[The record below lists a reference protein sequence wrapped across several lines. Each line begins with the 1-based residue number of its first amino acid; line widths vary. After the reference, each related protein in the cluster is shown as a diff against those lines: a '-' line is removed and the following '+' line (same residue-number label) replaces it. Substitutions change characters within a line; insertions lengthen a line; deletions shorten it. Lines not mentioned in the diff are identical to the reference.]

1 MGIGKGGGNQQVTW
15 SAPADSYWQGNPYT
29 AATQGVV
36 HGWPNWN
43 QEQPRYTPYEPV
55 PTYGGFFGDTYNQ
68 MQTPFPSYYTR
79 YPMPNYSQAWSP
91 DPVQLEVQDSGL
103 IEDWHEYP
111 RQQGADN
118 PENDPTVNN
127 DTTNPPVTS
136 GGTGSGDFP
145 PGVDP
150 ITGEPYPETGGTGG
164 TGGTGAGGDSST
176 NAGSGGAPGGG
187 GPPASQDTTQETTQD
202 TPIETADPWDPYPVM
217 MDYGERIETLEN
229 APGFDG
235 STLQDQITANQEAI
249 MGFSPYDDSS
259 LQEQVTANQ
268 EAIMGYAPYDDSS
281 LQQQIA
287 ANQQAIAGYSPYDD
301 SGLMSRMEALEGQQS
316 PAYDP
321 GPMMARLEALENQ
334 ERFTPFDPSSLIQ
347 RIAQLEARPQ
357 YDPQPDFNQF
367 MTRYDDRLAGLENR
381 PYYGAPDLSNYVTYD
396 NLPTYNQPDMSNYVT
411 YDNLPVYNQPD
422 MSQYM
427 LREEMPAFSV
437 LNQPPSAFGGGR
449 YY

>member
-187 GPPASQDTTQETTQD
+187 GPPASQDTTQETTQE

-287 ANQQAIAGYSPYDD
+287 ANQQAIAG
-301 SGLMSRMEALEGQQS
+301 
-316 PAYDP
+316 
-321 GPMMARLEALENQ
+321 
-334 ERFTPFDPSSLIQ
+334 
-347 RIAQLEARPQ
+347 
-357 YDPQPDFNQF
+357 
-367 MTRYDDRLAGLENR
+367 
-381 PYYGAPDLSNYVTYD
+381 
-396 NLPTYNQPDMSNYVT
+396 
-411 YDNLPVYNQPD
+411 
-422 MSQYM
+422 
-427 LREEMPAFSV
+427 
-437 LNQPPSAFGGGR
+437 
-449 YY
+449 

>member
-164 TGGTGAGGDSST
+164 TGAGGDSST

-187 GPPASQDTTQETTQD
+187 GPPASQDTTQETTQE

-301 SGLMSRMEALEGQQS
+301 SGLMGRIEALEGQQS

-321 GPMMARLEALENQ
+321 GPMMDRVAALENQ
-334 ERFTPFDPSSLIQ
+334 DRFTPFDPSSLIQ
-347 RIAQLEARPQ
+347 RIAQLESRPQ

-396 NLPTYNQPDMSNYVT
+396 NLPTYNQPDMS
-411 YDNLPVYNQPD
+411 
-422 MSQYM
+422 QYM

-437 LNQPPSAFGGGR
+437 LNQPPTSAFGGGR